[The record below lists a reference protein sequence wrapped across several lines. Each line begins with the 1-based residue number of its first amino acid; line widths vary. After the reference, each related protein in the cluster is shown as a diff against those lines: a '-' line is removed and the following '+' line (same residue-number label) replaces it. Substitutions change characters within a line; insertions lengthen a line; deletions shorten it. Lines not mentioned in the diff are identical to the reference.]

1 MNILSSPEIE
11 KAIAKKT
18 LRPWDTVKY
27 FIMLPLTLGFL
38 LASPYLWRAL
48 TAPENPPYFA
58 ALATLSLLVSAYI
71 AYRGVKLCYTVNE
84 RIDGKAFLERYALL
98 AVPPFLQLLL
108 IALPFGVILWL
119 LGGLDSS
126 PFIALRLNFG
136 LIAYLALP
144 ILTVIY
150 FTLLRLSFK
159 RLGRSMAK
167 K

>member
-1 MNILSSPEIE
+1 MNLLSSPQIE

-18 LRPWDTVKY
+18 LRQWDLVKY
-27 FIMLPLTLGFL
+27 SIMLPLTLGFL

-58 ALATLSLLVSAYI
+58 AVASLSLLVSAYI

-84 RIDGKAFLERYALL
+84 RSDGKAFLERYAAL

-108 IALPFGVILWL
+108 VALPLGVLLWL
-119 LGGLDSS
+119 LSALDSL
-126 PFIALRLNFG
+126 PLAPVRANFG

-144 ILTVIY
+144 ILTVVY

-159 RLGRSMAK
+159 RLGRLLAK

>member
-1 MNILSSPEIE
+1 MNILSSLEVE

-18 LRPWDTVKY
+18 LRPWEMVKY

-38 LASPYLWRAL
+38 LASPHLWRAL
-48 TAPENPPYFA
+48 TAPENPPYFGL
-58 ALATLSLLVSAYI
+58 LATLSLLLSAYI

-84 RIDGKAFLERYALL
+84 RIDGKSFLERYALL
-98 AVPPFLQLLL
+98 ALPPFLQLLL
-108 IALPFGVILWL
+108 LALPLGALVWL
-119 LGGLDSS
+119 LSGPDAS
-126 PFIALRLNFG
+126 PLHFLRRSFG
-136 LIAYLALP
+136 LLAYLALP

-159 RLGRSMAK
+159 RLGRWMSK

>member
-1 MNILSSPEIE
+1 MNLLSSPEVE

-18 LRPWDTVKY
+18 LRQWELVKY
-27 FIMLPLTLGFL
+27 SIMLPLTLGFL

-48 TAPENPPYFA
+48 TAPENPPYFGVVA
-58 ALATLSLLVSAYI
+58 SLSLLLSAYI

-98 AVPPFLQLLL
+98 AAPPFLQLLL
-108 IALPFGVILWL
+108 IALPLGIVLWL
-119 LGGLDSS
+119 VSHLDAS
-126 PFIALRLNFG
+126 PLASVGANFG
-136 LIAYLALP
+136 LIAYLTLP

-159 RLGRSMAK
+159 RLGRLLTK